1 MVELPASNKTLE
13 IHDAVVNGQLL
24 RNIPTRL
31 IFVANKTERNALT
44 NIEAGTFVLTFDL
57 SNVWIRN
64 GNVIATGDN
73 AYESIKEGA

>member
-1 MVELPASNKTLE
+1 MIELPASNKTLE
-13 IHDAVVNGQLL
+13 VHDAVVNGKLL

-57 SNVWIRN
+57 KNVWIRN
-64 GNVIATGDN
+64 GDVGAIGDN
-73 AYESIKEGA
+73 AYDSIKEET

>member
-57 SNVWIRN
+57 SSVWIRN
-64 GNVIATGDN
+64 GSVSATGDN

>member
-13 IHDAVVNGQLL
+13 IHDAVVDGRLL

-31 IFVANKTERNALT
+31 IFVANKTERNALE

-64 GNVIATGDN
+64 GDVSATGDN
-73 AYESIKEGA
+73 AYEAVKEGA

>member
-1 MVELPASNKTLE
+1 MIELPASNKTLE

-31 IFVANKTERNALT
+31 IFVANKTERNALK

-64 GNVIATGDN
+64 GNVSATGDN
-73 AYESIKEGA
+73 AYESIKDGA

>member
-1 MVELPASNKTLE
+1 MVELSASNKTLE
-13 IHDAVVNGQLL
+13 IHDAVVNGRLL

-44 NIEAGTFVLTFDL
+44 NIEAGSFVLTFDL

-64 GNVIATGDN
+64 GNVGATGDN

>member
-1 MVELPASNKTLE
+1 MIELPASNKTLE

-24 RNIPTRL
+24 RNILTRL

-64 GNVIATGDN
+64 GNVSATGDN

>member
-1 MVELPASNKTLE
+1 MIELPASNKTLE

-64 GNVIATGDN
+64 GNVSATGDN

>member
-1 MVELPASNKTLE
+1 MIELPASNKTLE
-13 IHDAVVNGQLL
+13 IHDAVVNGILL

-31 IFVANKTERNALT
+31 IFVANKTERNALE

-64 GNVIATGDN
+64 GNVSATGDN

>member
-1 MVELPASNKTLE
+1 MIELPASNKTLE

-24 RNIPTRL
+24 LNIPTRL

-64 GNVIATGDN
+64 GNVSATGDN